1 MAGAAWREPTATSSS
16 SSGALPGDR
25 VRARLD
31 RRRSATSARRAA
43 VELID
48 PSPDRIPDRC
58 VHDGEPCP
66 GAPWQGL
73 PYERQLA
80 EKARLV
86 EDALRRLGGLD
97 GFELEPIEPAV
108 EPWRYRNKL
117 EYSFGERDGE
127 LVLGFHRRG
136 SWAEVIDAD
145 DCLLASERNNAAR
158 NAVRDWA
165 RRGANS
171 RV

>member
-1 MAGAAWREPTATSSS
+1 M
-16 SSGALPGDR
+16 
-25 VRARLD
+25 RARLD
-31 RRRSATSARRAA
+31 RAKRDFGEAR
-43 VELID
+43 VLELID
-48 PSPDRIPDRC
+48 PSPDRVPDRC
-58 VHDGEPCP
+58 LHDGEPCP

-73 PYERQLA
+73 PYERQLS

-97 GFELEPIEPAV
+97 GFDLEPIEPAV

-117 EYSFGERDGE
+117 EYSFGERDGN

-136 SWAEVIDAD
+136 SWAEVIDAE

-158 NAVRDWA
+158 NRVREWA
-165 RRGANS
+165 RDERIP